1 MVSTNTSKKRKEPT
15 SASAQRQNRVPPNED
30 IKCVASPYDVD
41 GIVTSVVSNEMK
53 DVLLDRLATE
63 ILSKIT
69 GGWCRTTS
77 DVRPRRSKKQ
87 KLEHCD
93 NVDDGTKGQPM
104 SIAEKIVRTRLVVG
118 INQCTNVLQ
127 RRKENQSTASNGS
140 VKETNP
146 LPSLIIL
153 TRDIRPA
160 NIMAHIPFY
169 AHLLQIPTLIL
180 PGKSSVELGQ
190 ALGIRSAAVAM
201 FLPSDNSTSID
212 DSLKEEWKET
222 HEDVDS
228 FVKYVISK
236 IPK

>member
-87 KLEHCD
+87 KLERCD

-118 INQCTNVLQ
+118 EYGLWWEFCLSQVC
-127 RRKENQSTASNGS
+127 
-140 VKETNP
+140 
-146 LPSLIIL
+146 
-153 TRDIRPA
+153 
-160 NIMAHIPFY
+160 
-169 AHLLQIPTLIL
+169 
-180 PGKSSVELGQ
+180 
-190 ALGIRSAAVAM
+190 
-201 FLPSDNSTSID
+201 
-212 DSLKEEWKET
+212 
-222 HEDVDS
+222 
-228 FVKYVISK
+228 
-236 IPK
+236 